1 MTSFSQ
7 RPSVPW
13 ARVALFVV
21 AATALSYPFR
31 HRSVEWYT
39 ALDPILGLPVLQ
51 AALEG
56 AGPFVAAAVLTLGF
70 RRQWRP
76 VSFVGSSAA
85 RAGQMM
91 AVPPVVFAAIG
102 LPNGEGLSPHLY
114 GLLAGL
120 LVLGYC
126 ILEEV
131 GWRGYLQNAL
141 GALPELY
148 RFGIV
153 GLLWYGWHLSFLS
166 PGATLAREFVFL
178 VTLVVG
184 SLGLGKVA
192 ADTRSVLAAA
202 GFHFLINVL
211 FLSSVVSVPFTRK
224 LLLVGGCL
232 VLWAPILWGWSAD
245 AEESDPQGG
254 DRRSVPPS

>member
-1 MTSFSQ
+1 MISFSH
-7 RPSVPW
+7 RSSVPW
-13 ARVALFVV
+13 GRVGSFVV

-31 HRSVEWYT
+31 HGSFEWYRT
-39 ALDPILGLPVLQ
+39 LEPILGLPVLQ
-51 AALEG
+51 AVLEG
-56 AGPFVAAAVLTLGF
+56 SGPFVAATVLTLGF

-76 VSFVGSSAA
+76 VSFAGSSAA

-91 AVPPVVFAAIG
+91 AVPPLVFAVVG
-102 LPNGEGLSPHLY
+102 LPNAEGLSSHLY

-120 LVLGYC
+120 LMLGYC

-141 GALPELY
+141 GALPDLY

-153 GLLWYGWHLSFLS
+153 GVLWYGWHLSFLS
-166 PGATLAREFVFL
+166 PGTTLAREFVFL
-178 VTLVVG
+178 VILVLG

-211 FLSSVVSVPFTRK
+211 FLSSVISVPFTRK

-232 VLWAPILWGWSAD
+232 VLWIPILWGWRAD
-245 AEESDPQGG
+245 SGE
-254 DRRSVPPS
+254 